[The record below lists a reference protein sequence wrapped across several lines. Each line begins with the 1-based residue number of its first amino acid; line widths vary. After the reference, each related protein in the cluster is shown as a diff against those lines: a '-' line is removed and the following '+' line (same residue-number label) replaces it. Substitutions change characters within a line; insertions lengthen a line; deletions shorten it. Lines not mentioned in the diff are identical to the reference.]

1 MEDWTLLNITSITK
15 NIPIIENDVGSGE
28 ELILN
33 STNEMIHQINNLED
47 KNLYNDIVRKEI
59 WIQYPAAIILAFI
72 FVGIISTWTW
82 RMRKNNLNRRK
93 QFVTLNNKC

>member
-1 MEDWTLLNITSITK
+1 MEDWTFLNISSTSQNT
-15 NIPIIENDVGSGE
+15 PIIEKDIGSGE
-28 ELILN
+28 EIITN
-33 STNEMIHQINNLED
+33 SSNELIHQITNSYEKHLYNNLT
-47 KNLYNDIVRKEI
+47 RKEI

-93 QFVTLNNKC
+93 QFVTLNNEC